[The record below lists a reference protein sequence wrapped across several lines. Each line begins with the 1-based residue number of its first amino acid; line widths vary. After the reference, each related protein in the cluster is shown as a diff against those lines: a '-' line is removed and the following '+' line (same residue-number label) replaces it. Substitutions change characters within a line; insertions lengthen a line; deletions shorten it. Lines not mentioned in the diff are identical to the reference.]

1 MQYLS
6 VMNSPLGDL
15 RCLGEP
21 TLEHVDL
28 DLLDAYRFPDGGGFP
43 PSYRELVRHAG
54 WGRTFGLW
62 LVYPPLLPGFA
73 DSWQGRASVLTRRV
87 VEAYA
92 DGQREELDWMVEP
105 DGSWSL
111 VADLCVFGWSEN
123 GDALLWDTGSRGAD
137 GELPV
142 WESRSLD
149 SLHHLGESLG
159 EALGRMRDRADALFG
174 PRDHDVEPLPA
185 VRL

>member
-1 MQYLS
+1 MA
-6 VMNSPLGDL
+6 SPLSEL

-21 TLEHVDL
+21 TLAHVDL
-28 DLLDAYRFPDGGGFP
+28 DLLDRYRFADGGGFP
-43 PSYRELVRHAG
+43 PSYSDLVRRVG

-73 DSWQGRASVLTRRV
+73 DSWQGRAAELTRRF
-87 VEAYA
+87 AATYD
-92 DGQREELDWMVEP
+92 DGRREDFDWMVEP
-105 DGSWSL
+105 DGSWEL
-111 VADLCVFGWSEN
+111 AADLCVFAWSEN
-123 GDALLWDTGSRGAD
+123 GDALLWDTGSRGTD

-149 SLHHLGESLG
+149 SLHHLGASLV
-159 EALGRMRDRADALFG
+159 EALGHLSASADALFG